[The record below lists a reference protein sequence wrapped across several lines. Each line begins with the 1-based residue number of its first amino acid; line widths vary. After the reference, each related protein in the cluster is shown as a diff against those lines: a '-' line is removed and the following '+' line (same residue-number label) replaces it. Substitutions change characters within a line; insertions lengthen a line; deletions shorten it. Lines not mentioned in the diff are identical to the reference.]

1 VQFEPALDPVDLLAQ
16 TIYLELQDSPTTPS
30 VLPPST
36 VEDAAPRLEMFA
48 QTGGSHRRT
57 LMAKRLLSDT
67 MQ

>member
-16 TIYLELQDSPTTPS
+16 TIHPDLQGSPGTPS
-30 VLPPST
+30 VLPPSI
-36 VEDAAPRLEMFA
+36 VENAAPHLEMFA
-48 QTGGSHRRT
+48 ETGGLHRRA